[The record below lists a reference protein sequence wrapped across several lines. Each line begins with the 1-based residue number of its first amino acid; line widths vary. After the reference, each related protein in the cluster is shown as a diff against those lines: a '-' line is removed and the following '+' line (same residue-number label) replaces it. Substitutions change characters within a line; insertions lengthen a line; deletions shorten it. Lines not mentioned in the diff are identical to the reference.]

1 MVSSWFQTFQI
12 MSAALTSSYAFM
24 LPVATAPNAI
34 VFDASTMT
42 ITDMI
47 FAGFGMNVITL
58 VTTAFAINSYATP
71 IFSLDTFPEW
81 AVSSLPINP
90 TCIAQM

>member
-1 MVSSWFQTFQI
+1 

-42 ITDMI
+42 VSDMLCAGKKLDHLDQGFATI
-47 FAGFGMNVITL
+47 FARGPHCSFISV
-58 VTTAFAINSYATP
+58 SRAT
-71 IFSLDTFPEW
+71 FQSKRQ
-81 AVSSLPINP
+81 SQS
-90 TCIAQM
+90 